1 MTVIEL
7 TYNLSMCFRRSLMI
21 EGFLQTWWPQLT
33 AFVFLIAWLNR
44 ESTRMTVRVEQLE
57 KKVEAL
63 YVLWNK
69 QIDRMLD
76 KADKK

>member
-1 MTVIEL
+1 
-7 TYNLSMCFRRSLMI
+7 MI
-21 EGFLQTWWPQLT
+21 EGFLQTWRPQLT

>member
-1 MTVIEL
+1 
-7 TYNLSMCFRRSLMI
+7 MI

-69 QIDRMLD
+69 QIDRILD

>member
-1 MTVIEL
+1 
-7 TYNLSMCFRRSLMI
+7 MI

-57 KKVEAL
+57 KKVEAR

>member
-1 MTVIEL
+1 
-7 TYNLSMCFRRSLMI
+7 MI

-63 YVLWNK
+63 YILWNK

>member
-1 MTVIEL
+1 
-7 TYNLSMCFRRSLMI
+7 MI

>member
-1 MTVIEL
+1 
-7 TYNLSMCFRRSLMI
+7 MI

-63 YVLWNK
+63 YVLWTK